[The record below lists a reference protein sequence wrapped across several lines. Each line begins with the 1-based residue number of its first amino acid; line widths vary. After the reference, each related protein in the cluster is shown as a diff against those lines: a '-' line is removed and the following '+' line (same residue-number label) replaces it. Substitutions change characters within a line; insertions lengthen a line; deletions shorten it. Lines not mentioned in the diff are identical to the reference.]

1 MHVPSERRMSE
12 QVFAD
17 GIGPIV
23 VVGGTVRLDFVT
35 LVPDDGE
42 AGSRPKPVVQHRLFM
57 PTEAFLVTAKRFA
70 EAAEAI
76 SKLERERGEVA
87 AAPAP
92 QSPLPPMPQPP
103 MPQPAAAPQPPPAP
117 MPEPPAPSEPPPERP
132 KPPFP

>member
-1 MHVPSERRMSE
+1 MSE

-87 AAPAP
+87 AAPA
-92 QSPLPPMPQPP
+92 QPPVPQPP
-103 MPQPAAAPQPPPAP
+103 MPQPAAAPQPAQAP
-117 MPEPPAPSEPPPERP
+117 IPEPPAPSEPPPPAERP

>member
-1 MHVPSERRMSE
+1 MSE

-76 SKLERERGEVA
+76 SKLERERGAPEVA
-87 AAPAP
+87 AA
-92 QSPLPPMPQPP
+92 QPPMPQPP
-103 MPQPAAAPQPPPAP
+103 TPQPPTPQPTAAPQAPAAP
-117 MPEPPAPSEPPPERP
+117 IAEPPAPSEPPPERP

>member
-1 MHVPSERRMSE
+1 MSE

-35 LVPDDGE
+35 LVPDEGE

-57 PTEAFLVTAKRFA
+57 PTEAFLIAAKRFA

-76 SKLERERGEVA
+76 SKLERERAVPEVA
-87 AAPAP
+87 AATPP
-92 QSPLPPMPQPP
+92 PPSPPQPT
-103 MPQPAAAPQPPPAP
+103 P
-117 MPEPPAPSEPPPERP
+117 MPEAPAAPNETPAVAPSEPAPPPERP

>member
-1 MHVPSERRMSE
+1 MSE

-57 PTEAFLVTAKRFA
+57 PTDAFLVTAKRFA

-76 SKLERERGEVA
+76 SKLERERAVPEVA
-87 AAPAP
+87 AAQPP
-92 QSPLPPMPQPP
+92 QSPQPPMPQPP
-103 MPQPAAAPQPPPAP
+103 MPQPTAAPQAPPAP